1 MPPSCKLR
9 ILTMSTDVLV
19 SMLRKGRN
27 GKEIIQIL
35 NAIVETTEHDIT
47 EE

>member
-1 MPPSCKLR
+1 MPTS
-9 ILTMSTDVLV
+9 VLV

-27 GKEIIQIL
+27 GEEIIQIL
-35 NAIVETTEHDIT
+35 DAIVETTDHDTT

>member
-1 MPPSCKLR
+1 MPTQL
-9 ILTMSTDVLV
+9 LV

-27 GKEIIQIL
+27 GTEILQIL
-35 NAIVETTEHDIT
+35 DAIVETTDHDTT

>member
-1 MPPSCKLR
+1 MPPS
-9 ILTMSTDVLV
+9 VLV

-27 GKEIIQIL
+27 GKEILKIL
-35 NAIVETTEHDIT
+35 DAIVEVEK